1 MQKISKFAVTRS
13 LVHLTRPVKLV
24 YTGNRFS
31 SISYK
36 AEEIEGRRA
45 AHCMFW
51 SKTQSTAI
59 GNTPMK
65 ALIMMQVRFDGLLGF
80 PGGLVDEGESVEQG
94 LNRELEE
101 EINLNLDEVK
111 ITKSDLISIQRPTV
125 NDEDPNLV
133 CYFYAKELTEA
144 QFKDIERR
152 QLDAVEWGKECFG
165 IIRVPLFRLKNH
177 NPIFE
182 KDYPSKGFGWY
193 LSNSFVSIARSQM
206 LESIIKLEIMTEEEV
221 KEALEGGE
229 NERLRIDYANK

>member
-1 MQKISKFAVTRS
+1 
-13 LVHLTRPVKLV
+13 
-24 YTGNRFS
+24 
-31 SISYK
+31 
-36 AEEIEGRRA
+36 
-45 AHCMFW
+45 
-51 SKTQSTAI
+51 
-59 GNTPMK
+59 MK

-94 LNRELEE
+94 LNRELVE

-111 ITKSDLISIQRPTV
+111 IIDSDLISIQRPTV

-133 CYFYAKELTEA
+133 CYFYAKEITET

-165 IIRVPLFRLKNH
+165 IIRVPLFRLKNN
-177 NPIFE
+177 NPTFE
-182 KDYPSKGFGWY
+182 NVYPSKGFGWY

-206 LESIIKLEIMTEEEV
+206 LESIIKLGIMTEEEV

-229 NERLRIDYANK
+229 NPRLRGDYANK